1 MLIRATY
8 LDRIVV
14 SGKHIYRIVKAVWP
28 KTRSHSA
35 GSTDV
40 YRIRDDGREWCKHLA
55 FSCYTGYMVH
65 EASLDD
71 DTWDEPAFN
80 LKEFRLNKSDGITD
94 EELAKILKV
103 HPEFKWTLQKA
114 GYVSRASVMN
124 LLVDWLRNPKVEL
137 LAGLKMYNLIGNK
150 TYERM
155 TLWNK
160 KRVLKFIRENEKAK
174 YWPLNKI
181 MFVLNGRGD
190 ENDYKEWNEV
200 RDDNGKL
207 VEYKWFCKYRNKL
220 KNDKYGWIVHPLLNL
235 YRDYLEMAKYVGHD
249 IKDDYW
255 KYPADIKKA
264 HDKVMAEYNNVKEAE
279 RIANKKKLAKEER
292 DKTKNY
298 RKVVAEMVGAVA
310 TRSGLKAYIP
320 MDYREIQRQAH
331 ELHQCLVSGG
341 YYGLMASRKLM
352 LVFIADAEGKP
363 VATAE
368 IMPNLKIGQFY
379 ADQHGQDIET
389 MRPKDDAKA
398 VLDEW
403 MSKYSKM
410 AGKVMKKKV

>member
-55 FSCYTGYMVH
+55 FSCYNGYMVH

-71 DTWDEPAFN
+71 DRWDEPAYD
-80 LKEFRLNKSDGITD
+80 LKGCRNEKTGEITP
-94 EELAKILKV
+94 EETEKILKL
-103 HPEFKWTLQKA
+103 HPEFKWTMQKA
-114 GYVSRASVMN
+114 GAVTRASVMN

-137 LAGLKMYNLIGNK
+137 LVGMKMDVLVGNRTFEK
-150 TYERM
+150 M
-155 TLWNK
+155 SLWNK
-160 KRVLKFIRENEKAK
+160 KRVLGFIREHEGAR
-174 YWPLNKI
+174 YWPFSKI
-181 MFVLNGRGD
+181 MFVLNARGN
-190 ENDYKEWNEV
+190 ERDYEEWQQV
-200 RDDNGKL
+200 RDGNGKI
-207 VEYKWFCKYRNKL
+207 VEYRWFCKYRKKL
-220 KNDKYGWIVHPLLNL
+220 RNTKDGWKVHPLLDL

-255 KYPADIKKA
+255 KYPSDIKKA
-264 HDKVMAEYNNVKEAE
+264 HDKVMTEYNNVKEAE

-298 RKVVAEMVGAVA
+298 RKVVAAMSGAVV
-310 TRSGLKAYIP
+310 TRSGLKAYVP
-320 MDYREIQRQAH
+320 KDYKEMQRQAR
-331 ELHQCLVSGG
+331 ELHQCLVAGG
-341 YYGLMASRKLM
+341 YYGRMACRKLI
-352 LVFIADAEGKP
+352 LVFIADAEGTP
-363 VATAE
+363 IATAE

-410 AGKVMKKKV
+410 AEKVMKEAA

>member
-1 MLIRATY
+1 MFIRATY

-14 SGKHIYRIVKAVWP
+14 SGKHIYRIVKAVW
-28 KTRSHSA
+28 KNTRSHSE
-35 GSTDV
+35 GFTDV

-55 FSCYTGYMVH
+55 FSYYSGYLVH

-80 LKEFRLNKSDGITD
+80 LKEFRFNKSDEITD
-94 EELAKILKV
+94 EEIAKILKV

-114 GYVSRASVMN
+114 GYVDRASVMN

-155 TLWNK
+155 SLWNK

-181 MFVLNGRGD
+181 LFVLNGRGE
-190 ENDYKEWNEV
+190 ENDYNEWNEV
-200 RDDNGKL
+200 RDSNGKL

-220 KNDKYGWIVHPLLNL
+220 KNDMYGLLVHPLLDL
-235 YRDYLEMAKYVGHD
+235 YRDYIEMAKYVGHD

-320 MDYREIQRQAH
+320 KDYKEIQRQAH

-410 AGKVMKKKV
+410 AGKVMKEAA